1 MQSDGA
7 ILTTK
12 AISFKSSLKYRCTVS
27 SNVLYT
33 HSQHSSKVHIRPKR
47 LADLKKNLKKT
58 RFYLSVKFSFVV
70 TGKA

>member
-12 AISFKSSLKYRCTVS
+12 AISFKSSLKYSCTVS

-47 LADLKKNLKKT
+47 LADLKKKKN